1 MEGGHARWGVVDG
14 RKRAGTKSAA
24 YCLVSIA
31 GKQGILNKGIGR
43 TSLDAVE
50 QATSKLVKKRV
61 IREESQPAGIQNGK
75 AASLIALFS
84 PPKFFLS
91 SAWQLF

>member
-1 MEGGHARWGVVDG
+1 VVDG

-50 QATSKLVKKRV
+50 QATSKLVKKRD
-61 IREESQPAGIQNGK
+61 S
-75 AASLIALFS
+75 
-84 PPKFFLS
+84 
-91 SAWQLF
+91 